1 MAGSKETWRDAVQA
15 SSNWADVLKK
25 ATRREEAALV
35 LGRAAEIKRRATARR
50 IPEEARR

>member
-1 MAGSKETWRDAVQA
+1 MARCRAGQQQLGY
-15 SSNWADVLKK
+15 VLKK